1 MKGSSISWSLL
12 LVLLIVIHF
21 IEPFVGTSWILEF
34 AISSVLAFTLVC
46 ASLFTGLRTSTFV
59 VICVF
64 AALWM
69 ASNLLA
75 GFNFDLRGVGVIS
88 SGSLMLMA
96 VFVTFRYLLNAK
108 NYDAELLFGAIFGY
122 LLLAETWA
130 FVYVNIERWSPGSFT
145 HSLQALDWSTFQ
157 YFSLV
162 TITTL
167 GFGEITPANALT
179 RNLVAFEAVM
189 GVMYVAVLI
198 GSIIGN
204 YNLERRK
211 DHGE

>member
-1 MKGSSISWSLL
+1 MKGSSVSWCLL
-12 LVLLIVIHF
+12 LILLIIIHF
-21 IEPFVGTSWILEF
+21 VEPFVGSSWILEL
-34 AISSVLAFTLVC
+34 AVSSVLAFTLLC
-46 ASLFTGLRTSTFV
+46 ASLFTGMRASTFAV
-59 VICVF
+59 VCLF
-64 AALWM
+64 AALWI

-75 GFNFDLRGVGVIS
+75 GFNINLRGIAVIS
-88 SGSLMLMA
+88 SGSLMLIA
-96 VFVTFRYLLNAK
+96 VFVTFRYLLSAK
-108 NYDAELLFGAIFGY
+108 KYDAELLFGAIFGY
-122 LLLAETWA
+122 LLLAQTWA
-130 FVYVNIERWSPGSFT
+130 FVYAKIEQWSPGSFT
-145 HSLQALDWSTFQ
+145 HSAQVLDWSTFQ

-162 TITTL
+162 TITKL

-211 DHGE
+211 GHSD